1 MYVCVCMYVPYTFF
15 IGWTDFD
22 AVFFIRRENSLRVTW
37 ATFFFEN
44 RSGRGLKIEKTSLS
58 NVRVSRR
65 NTFASGR
72 PFLPWYLPRGP
83 PRKHRNWFC
92 LLVKRLSTKFKP
104 GRFLGRAALKKY
116 FTLPDPPPTEAPYS
130 VKTRDSRYIY
140 SISLVKM
147 NMRLSNGKCLYP
159 RKVCFFF
166 CYKLLFRFT
175 TV

>member
-1 MYVCVCMYVPYTFF
+1 MYVCVCVCVCVYVPYTFF

-58 NVRVSRR
+58 NVRGNK
-65 NTFASGR
+65 NTSGH
-72 PFLPWYLPRGP
+72 PFLSVYFERGP

-104 GRFLGRAALKKY
+104 GRFLGRAAFKKY

-140 SISLVKM
+140 SISLVKT
-147 NMRLSNGKCLYP
+147 NMRLSNGICLCSAY
-159 RKVCFFF
+159 
-166 CYKLLFRFT
+166 
-175 TV
+175 